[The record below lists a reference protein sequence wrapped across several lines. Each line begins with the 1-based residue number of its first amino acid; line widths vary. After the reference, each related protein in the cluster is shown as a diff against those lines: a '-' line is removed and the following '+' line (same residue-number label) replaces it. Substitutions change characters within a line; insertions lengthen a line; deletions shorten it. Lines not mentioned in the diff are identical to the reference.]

1 MVTMS
6 SLSRW
11 ISVLLV
17 ASGVACGRGAP
28 AGTGGPGGAPPPMAV
43 EAVALENKPVEHATE
58 LIAALKSR
66 RSTTIQP
73 QAEGIVTKIN
83 VRSGERVTAGAVLF
97 EIDAARQEATVAQLE
112 SMRSMRAAD
121 VEYARQQVQRSQTLF
136 KAGAMSQREL
146 EQAETAVRTSQAQL
160 EAVEQQIREQR
171 VELGYYKVTA
181 QSEGMI
187 GDIPVHVGDRVTKAT
202 VLTTID
208 ENAVL
213 ELYINIPV
221 QQAPGLKVG
230 LPVRILDEQGQVIAT
245 NRVTFISPT
254 VEDAT
259 QTVLAKATVADGR
272 GRFRADQFVRVRMIW
287 RTEPGLTVPLTA
299 VNRINAQ
306 YFVYVVEKTGEQTI
320 ARQRA
325 VQLGDLVG
333 NDYMLISGLK
343 PGDQLIVSGIQKI
356 GDGAPV
362 QPGPPSATPAAA
374 PQKGS

>member
-1 MVTMS
+1 M
-6 SLSRW
+6 
-11 ISVLLV
+11 
-17 ASGVACGRGAP
+17 
-28 AGTGGPGGAPPPMAV
+28 PPMPV
-43 EAVALENKPVEHATE
+43 EAIALENKPVERATE
-58 LIAALKSR
+58 FIASLKSR

-73 QAEGIVTKIN
+73 QAEGIVTRIS
-83 VRSGERVTAGAVLF
+83 VRSGERVAAGAVLF

-160 EAVEQQIREQR
+160 DAVDQQIREQK

-181 QSEGMI
+181 PSDGVV
-187 GDIPVHVGDRVTKAT
+187 GDIPTHVGDRVTKAT
-202 VLTTID
+202 VLTTVD

-213 ELYINIPV
+213 ELYINVPV
-221 QQAPGLKVG
+221 QQAPELKVG
-230 LPVRILDEQGQVIAT
+230 LPVRILDDQGQEIAT
-245 NRVTFISPT
+245 NRLTYISPT
-254 VEDAT
+254 VDDAT
-259 QTVLAKATVADGR
+259 QTVLAKATVNDGR
-272 GRFRADQFVRVRMIW
+272 GRFRADQFVRVRVIW

-299 VNRINAQ
+299 VIRINAQ
-306 YFVYVVEKTGEQTI
+306 HFVYVVEKNGQQ
-320 ARQRA
+320 AVAKQRA
-325 VQLGDLVG
+325 VQLGDLIG
-333 NDYMLISGLK
+333 NDYMLVAGLK

-362 QPGPPSATPAAA
+362 QPGSPSAAPAAA